1 MKWSLITRPDIEVNL
16 IQARTNTELNRFSK
30 NSVNRAQFTEALIL
44 IARNL
49 FSWMKRHTSIRSK
62 QNLEDFSEINLQMAL
77 Q

>member
-49 FSWMKRHTSIRSK
+49 FS
-62 QNLEDFSEINLQMAL
+62 
-77 Q
+77 